1 MRHPSLKVFEDKLND
16 VLDDVDHVL
25 ERKYGDRYDLHPARA
40 EHGETGNPA
49 HDGLFQIGAAFSAGY
64 GSEHG
69 RGYVIEVRMVTL
81 ENVPEDVRD
90 SIEDEGARMIDERL
104 HAAFPGREL
113 DVERD
118 GPVYKIIG
126 DLSLGSL

>member
-1 MRHPSLKVFEDKLND
+1 
-16 VLDDVDHVL
+16 VLGDVDHLL
-25 ERKYGDRYDLHPARA
+25 EDKYGGSYDLHPARA

-49 HDGLFQIGAAFSAGY
+49 QDGLFQIGAAFSAGY
-64 GSEHG
+64 GSEQG
-69 RGYVIEVRMVTL
+69 RGYVLELRMVTL
-81 ENVPEDVRD
+81 AAVPDAVCDR
-90 SIEDEGARMIDERL
+90 IEGEAVVLIAERL

-126 DLSLGSL
+126 DLSLGPL